1 MNEYNERILKN
12 VLQDI
17 REENDD
23 ELLKEIEEAKNDP
36 LFQIKE
42 GEAEAFVQKYS
53 EKSKKK
59 SSKIFLKVASI
70 LLVVAIGIT
79 FIPFTVEGRRSSLA
93 EIIVNFVN
101 SEFVIFGNNEND
113 NLLLSYEGE
122 FVPTYIPEGYKV
134 KSVTNTEDKKE
145 IVLSDNDNHLI
156 IFVEQNYDVKSN
168 IDYKNTD
175 YKEEIKVLEYDGVYY
190 ENDGIKYISFVAE
203 KKCILISCNDSSIDL
218 IGFSKKIEKR

>member
-23 ELLKEIEEAKNDP
+23 ELLKEIEDAKNDP
-36 LFQIKE
+36 LFQIKD
-42 GEAEAFVQKYS
+42 GEAEAFVQKYF

-70 LLVVAIGIT
+70 LLAAAIGIT

-93 EIIVNFVN
+93 EIIANCVN
-101 SEFVIFGNNEND
+101 SDFIIFCNNEND
-113 NLLLSYEGE
+113 NLLLSYKGE

-134 KSVTNTEDKKE
+134 KSVTNNDDFDE
-145 IVLSDNDNHLI
+145 IIFSDDNNYLI
-156 IFVEQNYDVKSN
+156 IFIEQNYDVKSN
-168 IDYKNTD
+168 IDYKNTEHAE
-175 YKEEIKVLEYDGVYY
+175 KIKVLEYDGVYY
-190 ENDGIKYISFVAE
+190 ESDGIKYIVFVAE
-203 KKCILISCNDSSIDL
+203 KKYILISCNDSSIDL
-218 IGFSKKIEKR
+218 IGFSNKIEKR

>member
-23 ELLKEIEEAKNDP
+23 ELLKEIEDAKNDP
-36 LFQIKE
+36 LFQIKD

-93 EIIVNFVN
+93 EIIANYVN

-134 KSVTNTEDKKE
+134 KSVTNSEDKKE
-145 IVLSDNDNHLI
+145 IVFSDNDNHLI
-156 IFVEQNYDVKSN
+156 FFAEQNYDVKSN

-175 YKEEIKVLEYDGVYY
+175 YKEEIKVLEYDGIYY
-190 ENDGIKYISFVAE
+190 ESDGIKYIVFVAE
-203 KKCILISCNDSSIDL
+203 KKYILISCNDSSIDL
-218 IGFSKKIEKR
+218 IGFSNKIEKR

>member
-23 ELLKEIEEAKNDP
+23 ELLKEIEDAKNDP
-36 LFQIKE
+36 LFQIKD
-42 GEAEAFVQKYS
+42 GEAEAFVKKHYKTQ
-53 EKSKKK
+53 KKK
-59 SSKIFLKVASI
+59 LNKIFIKVASI
-70 LLVVAIGIT
+70 LLAAAIGIT

-93 EIIVNFVN
+93 EIISNCVN
-101 SEFVIFGNNEND
+101 SEFIIFGNNEND

-122 FVPTYIPEGYKV
+122 FVPTYIPEGYSV

-145 IVLSDNDNHLI
+145 IVFSDVDNHLI

-175 YKEEIKVLEYDGVYY
+175 HAEKIKVLEYDGVYY

-203 KKCILISCNDSSIDL
+203 KKCILISCDDSSVDL